1 MSNPNREENI
11 FPGRRLMFKKII
23 DPTNAQYLI
32 KHGNFDIDSI
42 IYIILSKQDIPFIQR
57 WIS

>member
-32 KHGNFDIDSI
+32 KHGNFDIKYLVLTVL
-42 IYIILSKQDIPFIQR
+42 YI
-57 WIS
+57 